1 VSVLRSQIDPHSA
14 EYRENRDAWQKLV
27 EELRERLAK
36 VRAGGGEKYVKRHR
50 ERGKLLLRERI
61 DLLLDPG
68 TPFLELSPLAA
79 WGMYS
84 DESPAGSQVT
94 GIGTVSGV
102 ECMIG
107 GNDPTVK
114 GGTSYPITV
123 KKGLR
128 AQAIAMENHLPGIH
142 LVESGGAN
150 LIYQA
155 EMFAEVGGRT
165 FANLAK
171 MSAMGLPQISL
182 VFGNSTAGGAYV
194 PGLSDYTVM
203 IRRRSKV
210 FLGGPPLVKMATG
223 EDANDEELG
232 GAEMHTRTSGLGDY
246 LAEDDA
252 DAIRLGR
259 EIVAR
264 LNWKKTIRARLEPP
278 EEPLYDPDE
287 LLGIV
292 PVDTRKPYNVREVI
306 ARLVDGSRFTEYK
319 RDYGPTLVVGHAHLN
334 GFPVG
339 IIANNGILFSESAN
353 KAATFIQLCN
363 QTRTPLIYLQNTT
376 GYIVGTKYEQDGI
389 VKHGSKMVN
398 AVATSTVPQFTVIIG
413 GSFGAGNYGMCG
425 RAYDPRLLFTWP
437 NSRISVMGAEQAA
450 GVLTIVQEEA
460 ARARGIEP
468 NHEQLEMQRK
478 LVIAR
483 FEEEA
488 SPYYASARIWDD
500 GLLDPRETRMALAIG
515 LSMCYN
521 RDFVSE
527 GAPRYGVFRM

>member
-1 VSVLRSQIDPHSA
+1 VSVLRSQIDTHSA
-14 EYRENRDAWQKLV
+14 EYRENRDAWQRLV

-36 VRAGGGEKYVKRHR
+36 VREGGGEKYVKRHR

-61 DLLLDPG
+61 ELMLDPG

-79 WGMYS
+79 WGMYN

-94 GIGTVSGV
+94 GIGMVSGV

-114 GGTSYPITV
+114 GGTSYPMTV

-128 AQAIAMENHLPGIH
+128 AQAIAMENRLPSIH
-142 LVESGGAN
+142 LVESGVAN

-203 IRRRSKV
+203 IRKKSKV

-223 EDANDEELG
+223 EDANDEDLG
-232 GAEMHTRTSGLGDY
+232 GAQMHTRISGLGDY

-259 EIVAR
+259 EIVSR
-264 LNWKKTIRARLEPP
+264 LNWKKAIKAKLEPP
-278 EEPLYDPDE
+278 EDPLYDPDE

-292 PVDTRKPYNVREVI
+292 PTDTRKPYNVREVI

-319 RDYGPTLVVGHAHLN
+319 RDYGPTLVVGTRISTAFRWASSPITAFFSQN
-334 GFPVG
+334 QPTKPPP
-339 IIANNGILFSESAN
+339 LFSFA
-353 KAATFIQLCN
+353 I
-363 QTRTPLIYLQNTT
+363 R
-376 GYIVGTKYEQDGI
+376 
-389 VKHGSKMVN
+389 
-398 AVATSTVPQFTVIIG
+398 
-413 GSFGAGNYGMCG
+413 
-425 RAYDPRLLFTWP
+425 
-437 NSRISVMGAEQAA
+437 
-450 GVLTIVQEEA
+450 
-460 ARARGIEP
+460 RAR
-468 NHEQLEMQRK
+468 R
-478 LVIAR
+478 
-483 FEEEA
+483 
-488 SPYYASARIWDD
+488 
-500 GLLDPRETRMALAIG
+500 
-515 LSMCYN
+515 
-521 RDFVSE
+521 
-527 GAPRYGVFRM
+527 